1 MGISKE
7 HSGPNRSPDVDGVA
21 GSVYPLLVM
30 LTTANGD
37 ILPSFYILSYLLLL
51 GVSKCV
57 CVFFSG
63 TLEISSGV
71 SKVSLFDEWGM
82 L

>member
-1 MGISKE
+1 MQIFAAQWASAK
-7 HSGPNRSPDVDGVA
+7 
-21 GSVYPLLVM
+21 
-30 LTTANGD
+30 
-37 ILPSFYILSYLLLL
+37 SYLRLL
-51 GVSKCV
+51 GVSK